1 MLDRIKM
8 LAYRLRYKR
17 DDEIEMLLD
26 LATHTGAR
34 VLGDKN
40 YGFEVGK
47 NADFV
52 IMPGSNLKELVI
64 DQPKRTLVFKRGV
77 LVAANGE
84 CLIPK
89 K

>member
-1 MLDRIKM
+1 MLDPIKI

-26 LATHTGAR
+26 LATQAGAR

-52 IMPGSNLKELVI
+52 IMPGADLKELVI
-64 DQPKRTLVFKRGV
+64 TINPNEPMSLNGV
-77 LVAANGE
+77 
-84 CLIPK
+84 CWSK
-89 K
+89 KIGNA